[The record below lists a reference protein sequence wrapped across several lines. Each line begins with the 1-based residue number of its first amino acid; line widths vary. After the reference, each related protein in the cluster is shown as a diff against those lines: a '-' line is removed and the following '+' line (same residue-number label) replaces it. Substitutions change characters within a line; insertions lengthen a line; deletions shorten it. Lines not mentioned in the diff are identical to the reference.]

1 MKSSARKTRSVPLFQ
16 RLSFGEDGEE
26 GTGEGHPD
34 RGKVVTGSRARKCNR
49 RTREGGICSRHFKLR
64 QAITGRHYRTFFG
77 RSGCRILQVEYAWRA
92 VLLARS
98 GRVVMRVMSCEMH
111 SAGSVLNEIGES
123 VAALFSFLSQISY
136 MWSLDPWAQCVNS
149 CEAARRHQ
157 VSCRMSCSMHKSQ
170 QFES

>member
-1 MKSSARKTRSVPLFQ
+1 
-16 RLSFGEDGEE
+16 
-26 GTGEGHPD
+26 
-34 RGKVVTGSRARKCNR
+34 
-49 RTREGGICSRHFKLR
+49 
-64 QAITGRHYRTFFG
+64 
-77 RSGCRILQVEYAWRA
+77 
-92 VLLARS
+92 
-98 GRVVMRVMSCEMH
+98 MRVMSCEMH